1 MRIRDENAGEG
12 RGGEPGLT
20 TEDLARSGGAER
32 RAPLYP
38 GEATTGPGDDG
49 TRDDGTREGGTRDDG
64 TRDVGTRAEEYD
76 PSRTDRT
83 DRTDRTADPITADAD
98 VDATADVDGT
108 TDVNGATDR
117 NGSRATTSDVDAA
130 DDTDPLLPSGEA
142 QGFRKSWS
150 DIQSRFVDDP
160 QEAVRSADAL
170 VAEVMQTLAGSFAA
184 HKQGLEGRWDRGEQV
199 ATEDLRLA
207 LQHYRSFFNRLLK
220 T

>member
-1 MRIRDENAGEG
+1 MRIQDENAGEG

-20 TEDLARSGGAER
+20 TEDLAHPGGPER
-32 RAPLYP
+32 GQAPVYP
-38 GEATTGPGDDG
+38 GEATTGFGQGGSRDG
-49 TRDDGTREGGTRDDG
+49 VTRDAGTGAD
-64 TRDVGTRAEEYD
+64 EYD
-76 PSRTDRT
+76 RPDPGRP
-83 DRTDRTADPITADAD
+83 DRTADPLTADAD

-108 TDVNGATDR
+108 TDADATTDR
-117 NGSRATTSDVDAA
+117 IATTDRTGPTTATGDVGAA

-142 QGFRKSWS
+142 EGFRKSWS

-160 QEAVRSADAL
+160 QEAVRSADTL